1 MDSYQKF
8 EDAIVEY
15 WEAQGTSSVR
25 RPYWS
30 DAGEPLLEIPLLGE
44 ASHGGG
50 AGWEQRPIRQFG

>member
-8 EDAIVEY
+8 EDAIVEH

-30 DAGEPLLEIPLLGE
+30 DAGEPLLEIPLLE
-44 ASHGGG
+44 KLHGGG

>member
-30 DAGEPLLEIPLLGE
+30 DTPVGE

>member
-8 EDAIVEY
+8 EDAIVEH

-30 DAGEPLLEIPLLGE
+30 DAGEPLLEIPLLE
-44 ASHGGG
+44 KL
-50 AGWEQRPIRQFG
+50 PIRQFG